1 MYIFKIHSTG
11 DESRRSGIL
20 SPAGQ
25 KKLFQAKSLLDT
37 LVRIMSDGSVTVKIL
52 LLVQKHKATFLE
64 LLKTASGVERNDAE
78 LSLVQRIEEIEEFNT
93 VRENVG
99 RLIAMCDVVPPGEPR
114 RGILFQSFKSQSCCS
129 NYDLFISRYI
139 LNAFPSS

>member
-1 MYIFKIHSTG
+1 MFHFTG
-11 DESRRSGIL
+11 DESGRSGIL
-20 SPAGQ
+20 TPAGLE
-25 KKLFQAKSLLDT
+25 KLFQAKSLLDA
-37 LVRIMSDGSVTVKIL
+37 LVRIMLDGSVTVEVL

-64 LLKTASGVERNDAE
+64 LLETASGVDNNDAE
-78 LSLVQRIEEIEEFNT
+78 LSVVQRIEEIEEFYT

-99 RLIAMCDVVPPGEPR
+99 RLIAMCDVVPPGELR